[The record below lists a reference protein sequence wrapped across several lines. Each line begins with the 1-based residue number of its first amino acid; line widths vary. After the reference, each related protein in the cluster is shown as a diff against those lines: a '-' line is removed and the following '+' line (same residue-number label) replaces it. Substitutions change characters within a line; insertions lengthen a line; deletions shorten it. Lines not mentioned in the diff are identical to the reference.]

1 MIVCRKISS
10 MVEGHADRRH
20 LVLDDNGQ
28 ILGQL
33 GDVAVAKKA
42 ELELHEQIEALVAEK
57 GGAYIDA
64 VHMVMNDPKNA
75 GLKQVYAGFTADR
88 GAMERA
94 QPDADMT
101 PLEAGVEVDKRV
113 KAYVHDHPE
122 TTYRGAMGFV
132 LGADPE
138 LKATYEQ
145 AA

>member
-1 MIVCRKISS
+1 MIICSKISS
-10 MVEGHADRRH
+10 MIEGDADRHH

-28 ILGQL
+28 TLGQL
-33 GDVAVAKKA
+33 GDFAVAKKA
-42 ELELHEQIEALVAEK
+42 ELDLHEKMETLAAEK
-57 GGAYIDA
+57 GVPFNDA
-64 VHMVMNDPKNA
+64 FKAVMGDPKNA
-75 GLKQVYAGFTADR
+75 ALKQCYAGLTADR
-88 GAMERA
+88 YAMERA

-101 PLEAGVEVDKRV
+101 ALDAGVEIDRRV